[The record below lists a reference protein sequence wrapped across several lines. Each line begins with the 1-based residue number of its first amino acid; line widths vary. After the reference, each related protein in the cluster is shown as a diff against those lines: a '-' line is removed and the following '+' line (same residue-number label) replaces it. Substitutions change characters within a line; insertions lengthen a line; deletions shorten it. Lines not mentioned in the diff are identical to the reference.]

1 MSEPET
7 AHNAGVVPASQKGP
21 ASGTQCWRRRFFSFF
36 VAALVF
42 LACAAAVGIQIANL
56 PSVLKYRAERALASG
71 NFSEAMKFFIR
82 IRRIERDS
90 KPLQPKMSEIAHTG
104 ISKHYERSKALLD
117 QGLFGEALD
126 EYTAAMALADDYFFV
141 FPAEQLLPPANDD
154 LLDLLDAMRDDSCFM
169 GRIYALRSE
178 WDKARIRL
186 QECEKQNKLRPSA
199 LLWQTYIFSLTWDW
213 ERATEAL
220 QKFVET
226 SGMGSLLKDF
236 QEHSRGEK
244 VRKTPIKALVPEEL
258 HSAWTLVESL
268 TWYDL
273 SQLVERTGMRL
284 FSPGNME
291 IGSTGVLAPCDI
303 LVRSAGDENGNYGNV
318 LLNGADVSDNL
329 RGYNFVAVDQKSG
342 KLLAADRFDPLAR
355 PEDNQKLKR
364 VIGGLPSGTIVVLAA
379 KGKTKVEADLLLTFQ
394 SIGATFAMT
403 EPDRLEWSHCVIG
416 VKGAPPGSAL
426 EMHGQGASF
435 LEVCGPRD
443 YGKDQNE
450 IEAYLTKKATEEH
463 RPVIY
468 MSGKRLDNEV
478 LFAVP
483 QAE

>member
-7 AHNAGVVPASQKGP
+7 ERNAGVVPAFQERS
-21 ASGTQCWRRRFFSFF
+21 ARRRFFSFF

-42 LACAAAVGIQIANL
+42 LACAAAVGIQIVNL
-56 PSVLKYRAERALASG
+56 PSVLKSRAESALASG
-71 NFSEAMKFFIR
+71 DFSGAMKFFIR
-82 IRRIERDS
+82 IRRIERDG
-90 KPLQPKMSEIAHTG
+90 KPLQPKMREIAHTG

-117 QGLFGEALD
+117 QGSLGEALG

-141 FPAEQLLPPANDD
+141 FPAQQLLAPADDD
-154 LLDLLDAMRDDSCFM
+154 LLVLLDAMRDDSCFM
-169 GRIYALRSE
+169 GRIYASRCK

-186 QECEKQNKLRPSA
+186 QECEDRNKSRPSA
-199 LLWQTYIFSLTWDW
+199 LLWQTYIFSITWDW

-220 QKFVET
+220 QKLVQT
-226 SGMGSLLKDF
+226 SGMASLLKNF
-236 QEHSRGEK
+236 EEHSRQEK
-244 VRKTPIKALVPEEL
+244 VRKTPIKALVPGDL

-268 TWYDL
+268 KWYDL
-273 SQLVERTGMRL
+273 SQLIERTGMRL
-284 FSPGNME
+284 ISPGNME

-303 LVRSAGDENGNYGNV
+303 VVRSAGDENGDYGNV
-318 LLNGADVSDNL
+318 LLNGADVSTNL
-329 RGYNFVAVDQKSG
+329 RGYNFVAVDQNSG
-342 KLLAADRFDPLAR
+342 KLLAADRFDAVGR
-355 PEDNQKLKR
+355 PKDNQKLKR
-364 VIGGLPSGTIVVLAA
+364 MIGSLPSGTIVALAA
-379 KGKTKVEADLLLTFQ
+379 KGKTKVDTDLLGTFE

-403 EPDRLEWSHCVIG
+403 EPDRLEWSHCLIG

-426 EMHGQGASF
+426 EMHGRGASF

-468 MSGKRLDNEV
+468 MSGKSLVSDV

-483 QAE
+483 RPALKVPS